1 MNATALLAQ
10 VRRDSDGVAHI
21 LGLSGGKD
29 STALALRMKEL
40 HPDMP
45 ITYICTPTGDELPE
59 MAAHWDHLEV
69 LLGQPLLRLTAPDGD
84 GGVLTLKKL
93 ISKFGSL
100 PNHRMRWCTR
110 MLKIQPTEAFMLA
123 LQAAGP
129 AILYVGLRADEQ
141 ERQGLFWRGETR
153 FPMREWGWRE
163 FEVWAYL
170 ARRGVRIPRRTDCAR
185 CYEQRLVEWKL
196 LFELHPDIYEDAA
209 TDEDGAGASFRSPGA
224 DKGRWPTRLRLL
236 AVEFLKGRKIRGED
250 SYRKRVKDGTGACR
264 VCSL

>member
-1 MNATALLAQ
+1 MRGADLLHL

-40 HPDMP
+40 HPDLP
-45 ITYICTPTGDELPE
+45 ITFICTPTGDELPA
-59 MAAHWDHLEV
+59 MQAHWDKLEV
-69 LLGQPLLRLTAPDGD
+69 LLGQPLLKLTAPDGE

-93 ISKFGSL
+93 IAKFGAL

-123 LQAAGP
+123 LASSGP

-141 ERQGLFWRGETR
+141 ERQGLFWSGETR

-170 ARRGVRIPRRTDCAR
+170 ARKGVTIPRRTDCAR
-185 CYEQRLVEWKL
+185 CYEQRLVEWKML
-196 LFELHPDIYEDAA
+196 AEEHPDIYEDAA
-209 TDEDGAGASFRSPGA
+209 QDEDMAGASFRSPGRE
-224 DKGRWPTRLRLL
+224 KGRWPARLRELL
-236 AVEFLKGRKIRGED
+236 IEFAKGRKIRGED
-250 SYRKRVKDGTGACR
+250 GYRERVKDGTGACR